1 MQDSMKNLELHSK
14 DPRNRSKRRTSSRH
28 GRPPGLA
35 RPSRRHGARATVSA
49 SFVDAYFDSM
59 AANISKKR
67 KVR

>member
-1 MQDSMKNLELHSK
+1 VKSQKNDQNHE
-14 DPRNRSKRRTSSRH
+14 PRRRR
-28 GRPPGLA
+28 R
-35 RPSRRHGARATVSA
+35 RRHGARATASA